1 MRWLP
6 KRRYFWLG
14 LAVLLLAALVAGML
28 APRNRINRASF
39 DRIQNG
45 MLVEEVTAIL
55 GDCQSGSTMFTEHKV
70 ILWLSWYNGPNYIL
84 VVLEGGKVSAK
95 DIHLATAWETL
106 QWYAKK
112 IAEKIEMRGRPAVE
126 SGHVTVAQTA
136 VVLAGGARAAWHHR
150 VWLSGGSRRDAT
162 NKSGELR

>member
-14 LAVLLLAALVAGML
+14 LAVLLLAALVAAML
-28 APRNRINRASF
+28 APRNRINRANF
-39 DRIQNG
+39 DRIKNG

-55 GDCQSGSTMFTEHKV
+55 GDCQSGSTMFIEHKV

-106 QWYAKK
+106 RWYAKRGAAK
-112 IAEKIEMRGRPAVE
+112 IGVARQDAVPVPISV
-126 SGHVTVAQTA
+126 SGTK
-136 VVLAGGARAAWHHR
+136 
-150 VWLSGGSRRDAT
+150 SRNR
-162 NKSGELR
+162 